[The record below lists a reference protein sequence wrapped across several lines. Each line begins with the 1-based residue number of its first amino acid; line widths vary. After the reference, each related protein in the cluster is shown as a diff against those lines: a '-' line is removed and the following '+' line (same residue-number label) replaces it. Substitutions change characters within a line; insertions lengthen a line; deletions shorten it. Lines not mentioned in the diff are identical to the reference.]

1 MPFCICSFTHKNQHH
16 DYPHDYPKQHQVPSA
31 DRMKPILRA
40 LALLPGGQGP
50 PSPPMDA
57 ITYKALTSTKTTR
70 DPVHG
75 HLLQHLLLKIHRQDV
90 LPDLHLHLLRTT
102 VPPSWTTCAR

>member
-1 MPFCICSFTHKNQHH
+1 MPFCICSFDHKNQHH
-16 DYPHDYPKQHQVPSA
+16 DYPKQHQVRLEDP
-31 DRMKPILRA
+31 MKQILRA
-40 LALLPGGQGP
+40 PELPQGGQGP

-57 ITYKALTSTKTTR
+57 ITYKALLTRTKTTR

-75 HLLQHLLLKIHRQDV
+75 HLFQLQHLLLKIHRQDI

-102 VPPSWTTCAR
+102 VPPSSTTCAR